1 MPTLRSAGEQLPRA
15 AEAAVGMERGTPAPT
30 AGKEQSHTTAG
41 RSQDANAFKMLQAPP
56 EGPPAP
62 EVSQGENMPHIAMSP
77 GPQQGGHVLCMEC
90 ERGVWQ
96 GQTAPAAD

>member
-1 MPTLRSAGEQLPRA
+1 MPTLRSAGEQLLRA
-15 AEAAVGMERGTPAPT
+15 TEAAVGMERGRPAPT

-62 EVSQGENMPHIAMSP
+62 EVSQGENMPHTAHSREGMSYAWNVSV
-77 GPQQGGHVLCMEC
+77 GCGRDRRPQQ
-90 ERGVWQ
+90 
-96 GQTAPAAD
+96 QTE